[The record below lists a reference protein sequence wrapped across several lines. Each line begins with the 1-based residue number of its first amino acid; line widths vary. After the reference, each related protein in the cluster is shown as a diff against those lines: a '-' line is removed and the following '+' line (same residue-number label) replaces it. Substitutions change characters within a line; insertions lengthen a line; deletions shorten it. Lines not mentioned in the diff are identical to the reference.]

1 MSVSI
6 YLPYQYVSD
15 DVLVE
20 GEIFPTH
27 FSVKK
32 IRPSLT
38 TSEKGL
44 KKLNIYNETD
54 RI

>member
-38 TSEKGL
+38 TSKDGL
-44 KKLNIYNETD
+44 ERLNIHLETT